1 MQQCGG
7 AARHGRRLMFLSK
20 ITASGR
26 DSVTGPPVMNLH
38 DLPSTT
44 IGFDDEA
51 GRALAHLRAVLAL
64 VEGMAGIER
73 SGPAA
78 MDESALEASAA
89 FALAYANAPSIARRR
104 FDALTVEAASFA
116 AVGLAALLRHRERT
130 GRDCPPAAMR
140 LAQEMR
146 GAIGAI
152 TGVLGR

>member
-1 MQQCGG
+1 
-7 AARHGRRLMFLSK
+7 
-20 ITASGR
+20 
-26 DSVTGPPVMNLH
+26 MNLH

-64 VEGMAGIER
+64 VEGMAGINR
-73 SGPAA
+73 APPPT

-89 FALAYANAPSIARRR
+89 LALAYANAPSIARRR

-116 AVGLAALLRHRERT
+116 AAGLAALLRHRERT
-130 GRDCPPAAMR
+130 GRDCAPAAAR

-146 GAIGAI
+146 NSIAAIEGL
-152 TGVLGR
+152 LGR